1 MSDDEDGDGDG
12 DEDDPDGSRPWSV
25 VRRHQPLKK
34 HCCRGRRFGSKG
46 CLRESQPA
54 GAAPCATT
62 AARWLDGDRA
72 APKLQQHAQMARRR
86 YLDIVDETRS
96 PVAISCRNLPR
107 ADGAHFRIVK
117 SRLQAITTDDLPQA
131 TLVHSPHSPVHW
143 PVSEDLMIDVLLRA
157 GQRKNA
163 RQTARCISRL
173 PSQLSA
179 KFRTSLQPRLLTI
192 PQK

>member
-1 MSDDEDGDGDG
+1 MSDDEDGDGDGDG

-131 TLVHSPHSPVHW
+131 TLCTRLIH
-143 PVSEDLMIDVLLRA
+143 
-157 GQRKNA
+157 
-163 RQTARCISRL
+163 RCIGRSR
-173 PSQLSA
+173 
-179 KFRTSLQPRLLTI
+179 KI
-192 PQK
+192 